1 MLWNFQEAEV
11 FNVRDMYKQAQT
23 LQKELLSDYV
33 PSLIPAEDFWKEY
46 RDNYGDFDRYFM
58 KKYASLIPLFQE
70 DYDNISDLLSGWRND
85 VYALLQA
92 NKKRYI
98 ELWRV
103 NTIPDDEKYS
113 LTNNVDYTE
122 TTDRNVTFNK
132 GQQINSL
139 DGETNYGQ
147 QVVDDDK
154 EFNYNTTNT
163 QGSTTTNSTSAYNDS
178 GYTATDKSETDINA
192 FTDTQDN
199 SLTYGSHK
207 DERDDEYTEG
217 AREDSTE
224 EDTTIHKVGNMG
236 VQDVNS
242 MLTRQ
247 WSNWADR
254 FKFYDLI
261 FEDIAKNLLRGC

>member
-11 FNVRDMYKQAQT
+11 YNIRDLYKHSRTVQR
-23 LQKELLSDYV
+23 ELLSDYV
-33 PSLIPAEDFWKEY
+33 PSLVPAEDFWKEY

-58 KKYASLIPLFQE
+58 KKYASLIPLFQD
-70 DYDNISDLLSGWRND
+70 DYDNISDLFSGWRND

-92 NKKRYI
+92 NKKRYT
-98 ELWRV
+98 ELFRV
-103 NTIPDDEKYS
+103 NSIPDDDAYS

-122 TTDRNVTFNK
+122 TTERDVTFNK
-132 GQQINSL
+132 GRQVNEL

-178 GYTATDKSETDINA
+178 GYTATDKSETDING

-199 SLTYGSHK
+199 SVTYGSHK

-217 AREDSTE
+217 AREDTTD
-224 EDTTIHKVGNMG
+224 EDITVHKVGNMG
-236 VQDVNS
+236 IQTVNDN
-242 MLTRQ
+242 LLKQTRL
-247 WSNWADR
+247 WEN
-254 FKFYDLI
+254 FKFYDII

>member
-1 MLWNFQEAEV
+1 MLWNFEAAQV
-11 FNVRDMYKQAQT
+11 YNVRDLYKEA
-23 LQKELLSDYV
+23 KKDEDYLLSQFV
-33 PSLIPAEDFWKEY
+33 ASLASTEDFWKPY
-46 RDNYGDFDRYFM
+46 RENYTYFDRYFAN
-58 KKYASLIPLFQE
+58 KYGSLIPLNQDESE
-70 DYDNISDLLSGWRND
+70 DIADLLDNWQDD
-85 VYALLQA
+85 VFSFLMV
-92 NKKRYI
+92 NKKRYM
-98 ELWRV
+98 ELFRV
-103 NTIPDDEKYS
+103 ETIPDDDAYS

-122 TTDRNVTFNK
+122 TTERDVTFNK
-132 GQQINSL
+132 GRQVNEL

-178 GYTATDKSETDINA
+178 GYTATDKSETDING

-199 SLTYGSHK
+199 SVTYGSHK

-217 AREDSTE
+217 AREDTTD
-224 EDTTIHKVGNMG
+224 EDITVHKVGNMG
-236 VQDVNS
+236 VQTVDD
-242 MLTRQ
+242 MLNKH
-247 WSNWADR
+247 WNNWDR